1 MPALGSEDAASANL
15 ANNLVFVSLSHP
27 GEITACAT
35 TIRSHAARTVHAR
48 RQKSLKR
55 PRSRPESESSD
66 GKQPSSMTLVK
77 QRGPIPQQYFQSI
90 LWPKEFDPFDSF
102 LRSLAPNEDKLI
114 RVFVQHR
121 VLKAMSYLP
130 DPKMSYISDLDR
142 FWHCVTLYWVQ
153 TALWDSGMLD
163 SMFLLTCR
171 YIADR
176 APGWKSGFTH
186 QALHYKRRC
195 LREIEHSESFTDHV
209 ITTRMAMVADEVR
222 LYPPLACFKVSICW

>member
-1 MPALGSEDAASANL
+1 MPALGSEDAAMRYHDP
-15 ANNLVFVSLSHP
+15 F
-27 GEITACAT
+27 
-35 TIRSHAARTVHAR
+35 
-48 RQKSLKR
+48 
-55 PRSRPESESSD
+55 PRSSDRPCSSAE
-66 GKQPSSMTLVK
+66 
-77 QRGPIPQQYFQSI
+77 
-90 LWPKEFDPFDSF
+90 EFDPFDSF

-142 FWHCVTLYWVQ
+142 FWHCVTMYWVQ

-163 SMFLLTCR
+163 SLFLLTCR
-171 YIADR
+171 YLADR

-209 ITTRMAMVADEVR
+209 ITTRMAIVADETMFGTSTRVER
-222 LYPPLACFKVSICW
+222 HLRETLWKCVNKLYSRMWWE